1 MGNLKS
7 MTNRD
12 LIFII
17 SAIVWLISNIL
28 AYIFYKSDGVTIS
41 NFIFIILFGS
51 VTLIKIKNRKFGNWL
66 EN

>member
-1 MGNLKS
+1 